1 MCKAMEDMIKETA
14 KNITLSGIINLMK
27 NLKLSE
33 EDAMNALEIPRED
46 RAVFHTMLTKAN

>member
-46 RAVFHTMLTKAN
+46 